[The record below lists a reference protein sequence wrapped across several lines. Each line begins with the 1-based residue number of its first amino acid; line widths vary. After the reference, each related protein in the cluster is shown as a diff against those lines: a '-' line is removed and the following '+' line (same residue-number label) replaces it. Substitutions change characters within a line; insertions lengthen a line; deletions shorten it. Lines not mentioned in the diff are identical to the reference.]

1 MEHRTRGAQDTR
13 RRAGHAQDD
22 HILDPYKRPQK
33 LAEPMV
39 CPQRGAVYQAGR
51 WHWVARPKSAH
62 EVVCQAC
69 HRIND
74 RYPAGVVT
82 LSGALT
88 AQQKVDMINLARHQ
102 EAAEKRSILSTAS
115 SISKRVC
122 IRSLS
127 TPRISISRA
136 ALAKRSRARFTAS
149 SRGISTNMGI
159 SFV

>member
-1 MEHRTRGAQDTR
+1 MGVYGRGQYCAR
-13 RRAGHAQDD
+13 F
-22 HILDPYKRPQK
+22 HILR
-33 LAEPMV
+33 LLCA
-39 CPQRGAVYQAGR
+39 A
-51 WHWVARPKSAH
+51 STH

-88 AQQKVDMINLARHQ
+88 AQQK
-102 EAAEKRSILSTAS
+102 AAEKAEHPLNRIIDIEEGLDQIVINTTD
-115 SISKRVC
+115 IH
-122 IRSLS
+122 L
-127 TPRISISRA
+127 PRRGEAIKS
-136 ALAKRSRARFTAS
+136 ARFTAS